1 MADNSTSPDGSA
13 SDYWTHDWDPFL
25 IQFPEGWPLEGIRW
39 YGLAYLAGFAVA
51 AYLLH
56 LYYKR
61 GRSPLN
67 PDQQTTLLTA
77 IIVGTIVGG
86 RLGYTL
92 LYNFSDFI
100 QNPLT
105 IFQVWKGG
113 MASHGGMVGIVL
125 AAIWFARR
133 QKMRFW
139 SVADIIVT
147 LGPAGVLFGRIANFI
162 NAELWGKPATVAWAV
177 IFPVKNGAGEITG
190 YTVPRHPS
198 QLYEAF
204 LEGLLILIYTQ
215 WRYWRTNITTNH
227 PGQLSCEFL
236 IGYGIVR
243 IIGEIFREP
252 DEFVSLIAG
261 LSRGTFY
268 SALMVIIG
276 IGLMIWLRR
285 EQKSVKTE

>member
-1 MADNSTSPDGSA
+1 MSLADNA
-13 SDYWTHDWDPFL
+13 SKYWKHDLDPFL
-25 IQFPEGWPLEGIRW
+25 IQFPDGWPLEGIRW

-56 LYYKR
+56 LYHKR
-61 GRSPLN
+61 GRSSLN

-77 IIVGTIVGG
+77 IIVGTIIGG

-92 LYNFSDFI
+92 LYNFGEFI
-100 QNPLT
+100 HNPLS

-113 MASHGGMVGIVL
+113 MASHGGMVGILL
-125 AAIWFARR
+125 AVIWFARK
-133 QKMRFW
+133 QKIRFW

-177 IFPVKNGAGEITG
+177 IFPIKDGAGQIIG
-190 YTVPRHPS
+190 YTIPRHPS

-204 LEGLLILIYTQ
+204 LEGLLLLAYTQ
-215 WRYWRTNITTNH
+215 WRYWKTNITKNH
-227 PGQLSCEFL
+227 PGQLACEFL

-243 IIGEIFREP
+243 ILGEVFREP
-252 DEFVSLIAG
+252 DEYVTLIAG
-261 LSRGTFY
+261 LSRGSFY
-268 SALMVIIG
+268 SAVMVIIG
-276 IGLMIWLRR
+276 IGLMIWLRK
-285 EQKSVKTE
+285 EQKGSKVEQ